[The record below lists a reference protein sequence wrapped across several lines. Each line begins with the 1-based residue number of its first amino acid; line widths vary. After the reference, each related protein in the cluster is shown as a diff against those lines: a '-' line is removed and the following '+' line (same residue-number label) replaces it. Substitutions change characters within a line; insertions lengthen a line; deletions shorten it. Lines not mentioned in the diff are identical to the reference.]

1 MEDHHV
7 DRPDVEARQRV
18 QLTGTNRSFDLI
30 ALVAKARARSAA
42 KWRIGSSDIEDRLR
56 PFATRHSRILKRK
69 LGRFS
74 VLCRPGDDL
83 LSHVLRQSTIGAK
96 AFDGR
101 VRDGIGSD
109 RLARATRPAKNGD
122 RTTENRRRRTE
133 NRGGISVFCRL
144 SSDICRPH
152 SDRSKTGFWTKED
165 GRRRRIGNPSSVVG
179 PPPSESRLGDES
191 NQVGRAISTGQLR
204 ALPRFHIRPIDVV
217 VFHGSSGRTC
227 FEAGFPLR
235 CLQRL
240 SIPYIATLHCGW
252 RHNRST
258 RDTFTP
264 VLSY

>member
-1 MEDHHV
+1 MSLTSY
-7 DRPDVEARQRV
+7 RAAPPRV
-18 QLTGTNRSFDLI
+18 KRLGSVGTITTALI
-30 ALVAKARARSAA
+30 
-42 KWRIGSSDIEDRLR
+42 
-56 PFATRHSRILKRK
+56 KRK
-69 LGRFS
+69 FS
-74 VLCRPGDDL
+74 VLGRPGDDL

-101 VRDGIGSD
+101 VRDGIGSYH
-109 RLARATRPAKNGD
+109 LAKATRPAKNGEAKLVFLFD
-122 RTTENRRRRTE
+122 RLK
-133 NRGGISVFCRL
+133 L
-144 SSDICRPH
+144 SHFS
-152 SDRSKTGFWTKED
+152 RS
-165 GRRRRIGNPSSVVG
+165 I
-179 PPPSESRLGDES
+179 SRLGDES
-191 NQVGRAISTGQLR
+191 NQVERAISTGKLHALR
-204 ALPRFHIRPIDVV
+204 RFYIRPIDVV